1 MAKTVECTA
10 ITVVFTERRY
20 APGETL
26 HLAPDEAAELEALGA
41 VEQVV
46 VPVEER
52 PVTDVRGVGP
62 KVAARLAEAGVETVG
77 ALAAL
82 DAAALAAIAAERW
95 PVAPQALGVFQDA
108 ARKLI
113 EDASD
118 GE

>member
-10 ITVVFTERRY
+10 ITVVLADRRY

-26 HLAPDEAAELEALGA
+26 QLPAAEAAELEALGA
-41 VEQVV
+41 VERVV
-46 VPVEER
+46 IPVEDR

-62 KVAARLAEAGVETVG
+62 KIAARLAEAGVETVG

-82 DAAALAAIAAERW
+82 GTAEVAAIAAERW
-95 PVAPQALGVFQDA
+95 PVAPEALVVFQDT

-113 EDASD
+113 DDASD